1 MFNKLS
7 RRHKCKLNNSG
18 STMLIVMVAIALIAV
33 LATVLM
39 SMSYM
44 NYNMKVTEYQSKK
57 NFYSAEVVLDQINVG
72 LQKEMS
78 DSLEDAYIRSMQR
91 YTLDDDNTR
100 NANFANYYI
109 SELTQRLRTA
119 ALDSQYQIAPID
131 TDGDGVYDCGLVHY
145 LDSSLQAAYFN
156 GNLIIEAKE
165 LTEPKMQSVAIS
177 KTDAS
182 GNVTYESQG
191 LILYNLY
198 ISYTDANDYTTVIE
212 TDIRL
217 KTPSLTL
224 VTKTAMPNVFDYC
237 LVADSGISGGSTGVT
252 ATIDGSVYAG
262 NDTGDVNDL
271 GGIVCKPSHNW
282 TFTGEAMVVS
292 AGPLQVEHGA
302 TLATS
307 EETDCWVES
316 IQLPKYSNS
325 TSGNLTLK
333 GQTYVKDDLTIEGTG
348 AEVTLAGDYY
358 GFGYGSTAKESSAI
372 ILNGKNAILDMTAL
386 DRLML
391 GGNAYIQ
398 TSQVSYTV
406 NDASGYTA
414 DHNTDVLTGNALAV
428 KSDQIAYL
436 VPAECVGV
444 RGNEVLV
451 GKNPMNGEEYTK
463 WKNFEAK
470 RIEGD
475 ADYANYEAVSLT
487 KETNI
492 LGKKLEEFE
501 LNAPA
506 YKTVFRTVNGDTLC
520 YLYLDLTQNG
530 AADYYT
536 EYYYAAETKMNRYI
550 TTYNNRILMDL
561 SNMDERLS
569 RGTVLTYAMD
579 VGTTKGDISLVENT
593 INDTTTQEEL
603 DEIENQYFVNAGRY
617 DRLKAKLTMEDS
629 EVTAAELTKTVYANL
644 INESVMNA
652 LEENNTG
659 KVYTY
664 DFTSAGFTTK
674 AVFVNNRNKNA
685 YVYNDEEV
693 CIIVATGDVKLT
705 KNFDGLLITDGKV
718 IIDSGV
724 SQVVPN
730 KEQVLKTLGQ
740 MESTAPDAMS
750 LIAKY
755 FQNGDKYSLDTKLSG
770 EVTNSM
776 AGQSMGEL
784 IIYENWAK
792 Q

>member
-78 DSLEDAYIRSMQR
+78 ESLEDAYIRSMQR
-91 YTLDDDNTR
+91 YTLDDDVTR

-109 SELTQRLRTA
+109 SELTKRLRKS
-119 ALDSQYQIAPID
+119 ALDSEYQIAPID
-131 TDGDGVYDCGLVHY
+131 TDGDGTYDCGLVHY
-145 LDSSLQAAYFN
+145 LDSSLQAAYAN
-156 GNLIIEAKE
+156 GDLVIDS
-165 LTEPKMQSVAIS
+165 LEPKMQSVAVSRTTETGAIQ
-177 KTDAS
+177 
-182 GNVTYESQG
+182 YESQG
-191 LILYNLY
+191 LILYNVY

-237 LVADSGISGGSTGVT
+237 LVADAGITGGSTGVT
-252 ATIDGSVYAG
+252 TVIDGNVYAG
-262 NDTGDVNDL
+262 NDTGSTTDL
-271 GGIVCKPSHNW
+271 GGIVCTPSHNW
-282 TFTGEAMVVS
+282 TFTGNARIVS

-302 TLATS
+302 TMTVD
-307 EETDCWVES
+307 ENMECWAES
-316 IQLPKYSNS
+316 IHLPKYGTS

-348 AEVTLAGDYY
+348 GRVTLAGDYY
-358 GFGYGSTAKESSAI
+358 GFGYGSTAEESSAI
-372 ILNGKNAILDMTAL
+372 ILNGRNAQLDMSAL

-398 TSQVSYTV
+398 TSKVTYTV
-406 NDASGYTA
+406 NDTKGYTA
-414 DHNTDVLTGNALAV
+414 DNNVDVLTGNALAV

-436 VPAECVGV
+436 VPSECVGV
-444 RGNEVLV
+444 RGNDVLI
-451 GKNPMNGEEYTK
+451 GKNPMNEQEYK
-463 WKNFEAK
+463 DWKNYATNYSDFEP
-470 RIEGD
+470 
-475 ADYANYEAVSLT
+475 VSLT
-487 KETNI
+487 KQTNV
-492 LGKKLEEFE
+492 LGKKLEEYE
-501 LNAPA
+501 LNNPA
-506 YKTVFRTVNGDTLC
+506 YKTVFRTVNGATLC

-530 AADYYT
+530 AAEYYT
-536 EYYYAAETKMNRYI
+536 DYYYAAETRMNNYI
-550 TTYNNRILMDL
+550 KTYNNRIIMNPD
-561 SNMDERLS
+561 NMEARS
-569 RGTVLTYAMD
+569 TRGTVLTYALDM
-579 VGTTKGDISLVENT
+579 GLTKGDISLVENT
-593 INDTTTQEEL
+593 INDTTTQAEL
-603 DEIENQYFVNAGRY
+603 DAIEEGYFVSAGRY
-617 DRLKAKLTMEDS
+617 DRLKAKLTMEQS
-629 EVTAAELTKTVYANL
+629 EVTAQEMGKTVYANL

-652 LEENNTG
+652 LDANSTG
-659 KVYTY
+659 KLYTY
-664 DFTSAGFTTK
+664 DFSSIGVTTK
-674 AVFVNNRNKNA
+674 AVFVNNKNKGA
-685 YVYNDEEV
+685 FVYGDDIGEEDICV
-693 CIIVATGDVKLT
+693 IVATGDVRLT

-718 IIDSGV
+718 YLESGV

-740 MESTAPDAMS
+740 MESATDPAAMS

-755 FQNGDKYSLDTKLSG
+755 FKNGDKYSLNTQLSG